1 MCLPLLVSDWTDLTL
16 DPDTAHPELGLS
28 EDSTEAT
35 YLERPPPVPDH
46 PDRFDY
52 WEEVLCRQPL
62 EGRCYWELEWRGEQV
77 CIGVSYKGIAR
88 KGEGNETRFGM
99 NQLSWCLDC
108 SVFGF
113 SFWHNDERT
122 DIKAAPSSR
131 IGIFLDHEAGRLSF
145 YTISESV
152 DLIHRVQTTFTEPL
166 YAGFEFYNYGDHVKL
181 FHLKNLE

>member
-1 MCLPLLVSDWTDLTL
+1 MCMHGCNGLSLSVFHFSYQTGQTL

-28 EDSTEAT
+28 EDCTEAT

-46 PDRFDY
+46 HDRFDC

-62 EGRCYWELEWRGEQV
+62 DDRCYWELEWRGEQV
-77 CIGVSYKGIAR
+77 CIGVLYKGIAR
-88 KGEGNETRFGM
+88 KVDSNEPQFGM
-99 NQLSWCLDC
+99 NQLSCCLDC

-131 IGIFLDHEAGRLSF
+131 IGVFLDHEAGTLFLLHHLWVGRSHPQSP
-145 YTISESV
+145 YH
-152 DLIHRVQTTFTEPL
+152 IHRASLCRIWVL
-166 YAGFEFYNYGDHVKL
+166 
-181 FHLKNLE
+181 